1 MFDPELVKTILALSV
16 VALALTQALKKWI
29 KLEGKW
35 ALLLSA
41 VVTILVVLW
50 KVLEVQPFDF
60 GRFIIL
66 SIGVF
71 LQSNGIYQFG
81 SYAVGK
87 MAKEAKG

>member
-1 MFDPELVKTILALSV
+1 M

-66 SIGVF
+66 VIGVF

-81 SYAVGK
+81 SYAIGK
-87 MAKEAKG
+87 MAKEGKG

>member
-16 VALALTQALKKWI
+16 VALAITQAVKKWI
-29 KLEGKW
+29 KIENQW

-50 KVLEVQPFDF
+50 KILEVQPFDW
-60 GRFIIL
+60 GKFIIL
-66 SIGVF
+66 VIGVF

-81 SYAVGK
+81 SYAIGK
-87 MAKEAKG
+87 MAKEGKS